1 MDSLSTPPPPD
12 GRGAES
18 ESPSDLSALSWV
30 HDELRRSIELALK
43 ALRRHA
49 RELES
54 GVLDDGLIDP
64 AQLQA
69 ARQHLHHGVG
79 ALELTGLPAGASV
92 LRACEAAVQR
102 FSVKPRMFDAHA
114 VQTVERALFALLDYL
129 ERVLAAKAV
138 SPLSLFPQYQAV
150 QQLAAAERV
159 HPADLWDFDW
169 RWLSLPDD
177 GQAQPRAPDAD
188 TRSAVERKMLAL
200 MRGASAGAA
209 ARMTAIFAGLG
220 AGASDAR
227 AATLWKLAAAMFE
240 AQSLG
245 LLKPDVFSTRVV
257 SRLLSVLRSFERGAS
272 EVPELLARDLLF
284 FCSQAEF
291 PGMGGR
297 AVRLAAVRHAYGLEH
312 YAGTDYQTSR
322 LGRFDPALT
331 AQALKRVAAAKE
343 SWSGV
348 AAGEM
353 HRLHGLGEQFALLG
367 ESLKRFFPFGET
379 LAESLRLAAAQ
390 SQQAGSAPSAA
401 LAMEVAT
408 CLLYVEVCLEDGE
421 FDHPELG
428 ARAQRLSDR
437 MADVR
442 EGAPSEPLESWMEDL
457 YRRVS
462 DRQTMGSVVRELR
475 ASLSEA
481 ERQVDAF
488 FRNPADSTVLIPV
501 PQQLSA
507 MRGVLSVLGMDHAV
521 AALLRMRDEL
531 DGLISTEIDVTRVTQ
546 AGVFD
551 RFANN
556 LGALGFL
563 IDMLAVQPALAKT
576 LFVYDAES
584 GSLSPVMGRSGRGP
598 VVVGEPVFRPAERSP
613 SQQVVVSDDD
623 ARVSAGAAAAEPKAS
638 AEAAEGDAE
647 MREVFFEEAREVFD
661 GAGQACA
668 DLAHAPDD
676 LQGITLVRRAFH
688 TLKGSARMV
697 GLAEFGEAAWACEQL
712 FNTLLSEQRPADA
725 SLLGFT
731 HWALEQLGSWV
742 DDIAASRDTPH
753 TAARIREAARQL
765 EAAARPAP
773 VDVAP
778 TSSELPDLGMD
789 AAEAAE
795 LDAGL
800 TDVESRG
807 YDMPDPDLVDGVEP
821 TPTVVLG
828 PEAVAD
834 TVFDL
839 DLDLDRPGPVD
850 DAPLSASVESPEL
863 TGDTAL
869 LDLSSMFGDFDTQ
882 ATQPMPFEGDAPMGV
897 APLVP
902 AQALGSELLHLDL
915 GLPSSADLPP
925 ETQAIELDALEPQTD
940 DPLEEPA
947 ASDDEG
953 FKQVG
958 PLRISLALFNI
969 YLNEA
974 DELSRRLV
982 TEIAEWAF
990 DLQQPVGESAA
1001 ALAHSLAGSSATVGF
1016 AELSELARTLE
1027 HALER
1032 SRALGAG
1039 TPLEAEL
1046 FRDAADEIRGLLH
1059 QFAAGFLKS
1068 PSGELLNRLSEHE
1081 LTSAHRLDSV
1091 MAEPDPD
1098 ELLDSDPAPLDVA
1111 WAEPEEAVDVQPVAA
1126 PATADLDDAASPQF
1140 DKDDDIDAVD
1150 ALQPELFAIFEEEAE
1165 ELFGRLASRLQDWS
1179 RSPDEAQHGAGA
1191 MRDLHTLKGG
1201 ARLAGAMRLGEML
1214 HRLESRIEHLTSVLA
1229 ETTVSSDDIEP
1240 LLARCDS
1247 LQQVFESLRRPV
1259 VTETA
1264 EPVPRATEPGALR
1277 AEVAEPEPLANV
1289 APTDEKTDDFAGE
1302 MAALGSSQVAAGKD
1316 IDWSLF
1322 NATPP
1327 LDDVPSVS
1335 VQAASTSMVRV
1346 RAPLLDRLV
1355 NQAGEVSITRS
1366 RIASEVNQ
1374 MTDSLADLSDNLERL
1389 RGQLHDIEM
1398 QAESQISS
1406 RMEAARS
1413 AAEEFDPLE
1422 FDRYTR
1428 LQELTRM
1435 LAESVNDVAT
1445 VQRTLQKSLQST
1457 EDGLAAQGRL
1467 TRELQDDLLRT
1478 RMVEF
1483 ESLSER
1489 LQRVVRQAAKE
1500 TGKQVRLGIEGGS
1513 IDIDRGVLDRMT
1525 GAFEHLLRNSV
1536 THGIESPEQRLAA
1549 GKDATGSVII
1559 AVSQSGNEVSVEV
1572 RDDGRGLDLGRICEK
1587 AQAGGLIAAGHTPS
1601 ASELADLIFRPGFST
1616 ADKVTELA
1624 GRGVGLDVVRSEVD
1638 AIGGRIE
1645 TSTTEGRGTNF
1656 KLLLPLTTAV
1666 TQVVMVRCGDF
1677 KVGVPST
1684 LLDTVRRVPAGEVA
1698 VAARSGR
1705 FTVDNEVL
1713 PFFWLGAL
1721 LQTSACSTEVA
1732 TRASQVLI
1740 VRSASQRI
1748 AVHVDDLIGNQEVVV
1763 KNLGPQLSRM
1773 PGLAGMTL
1781 LAGGEVA
1788 LIYNP
1793 VALAAL
1799 YGAAARSAMQAAS
1812 DDSIAQAEV
1821 DEQPLAPLVLVVDDS
1836 LTVRRVT
1843 ERMLLREGYRV
1854 ALAKDGLD
1862 ALERLGH
1869 ELPAIVLSD
1878 IEMPRMDGF
1887 DLVRNMR
1894 ADPRLQA
1901 LPVIMI
1907 TSRIAQKHR
1916 DHAAQ
1921 LGVSH
1926 YLGKPYSEEDLLALI
1941 ASCTGNPVAALGA

>member
-1 MDSLSTPPPPD
+1 MDSLRNPPTAF
-12 GRGAES
+12 GRGAET
-18 ESPSDLSALSWV
+18 EGTSDLSALSWV
-30 HDELRRSIELALK
+30 HEELRRSIELALK
-43 ALRRHA
+43 GLRRHA
-49 RELES
+49 RELDS
-54 GVLDDGLIDP
+54 AVSPDDGLVDP
-64 AQLQA
+64 AQMRA

-102 FSVKPRMFDAHA
+102 FAAKPRLFDAQA
-114 VQTVERALFALLDYL
+114 VQTIERALFALLDYL

-138 SPLSLFPQYQAV
+138 SALSMFPQYQAV
-150 QQLAAAERV
+150 QQLAAADRV
-159 HPADLWDFDW
+159 HPADLWDFEW
-169 RWLSLPDD
+169 HWLALPDD
-177 GQAQPRAPDAD
+177 AQAQPRASDAAA
-188 TRSAVERKMLAL
+188 RSAVESKMLAL
-200 MRGASAGAA
+200 MRGSSAA
-209 ARMTAIFAGLG
+209 AAAQMSDIFAGLG

-240 AQSLG
+240 AQSKG
-245 LLKPDVFSTRVV
+245 LLKSDVFSTRVV
-257 SRLLSVLRSFERGAS
+257 SRLLSVLRSFERGAG
-272 EVPELLARDLLF
+272 EVPEVLARDLLF
-284 FCSQAEF
+284 FCAQAEW
-291 PGMGGR
+291 PGDGGSAAR
-297 AVRLAAVRHAYGLEH
+297 LVAVRQAYELEGH
-312 YAGTDYQTSR
+312 VATDYQTSR
-322 LGRFDPALT
+322 LGRFDPALI

-353 HRLHGLGEQFALLG
+353 HRLHGLGEQFSLVG
-367 ESLKRFFPFGET
+367 ESLKRFFPFGDS
-379 LAESLRLAAAQ
+379 LAEALRQAAAQ
-390 SQQAGSAPSAA
+390 AQQSGAPPSAA

-408 CLLYVEVCLEDGE
+408 CLLYVEACLEDGD

-428 ARAQRLSDR
+428 ARSQRLSER
-437 MADVR
+437 MAEVR
-442 EGAPSEPLESWMEDL
+442 EGAPSQPLEGWMEDL

-481 ERQVDAF
+481 ERQVDTF
-488 FRNPADSTVLIPV
+488 FRNPGDSKVLIPV
-501 PQQLSA
+501 PQQLAA

-531 DGLISTEIDVTRVTQ
+531 DGLTSTEIDVARVSQ

-584 GSLSPVMGRSGRGP
+584 GSLSPVMGRSGRAT
-598 VVVGEPVFRPAERSP
+598 VVLGEPVAIPVEPVLSAPAAPAKAPADE
-613 SQQVVVSDDD
+613 SD
-623 ARVSAGAAAAEPKAS
+623 
-638 AEAAEGDAE
+638 GDPE
-647 MREVFFEEAREVFD
+647 MREVFLEEAREVF
-661 GAGQACA
+661 GSARQACA
-668 DLAHAPDD
+668 DLAQAPDD

-697 GLAEFGEAAWACEQL
+697 GLAEFADAAWVCEQL
-712 FNTLLSEQRPADA
+712 FNTLLSEQRPA
-725 SLLGFT
+725 STPLLEFT
-731 HWALEQLGSWV
+731 GWALEQLGSWV
-742 DDIAASRDTPH
+742 EDIAASRDTPH
-753 TAARIREAARQL
+753 SAARIREAARQF
-765 EAAARPAP
+765 EAAAQP
-773 VDVAP
+773 VVVEVAP
-778 TSSELPDLGMD
+778 KAAEFPDLGMD
-789 AAEAAE
+789 AFEAAE
-795 LDAGL
+795 LDLEL
-800 TDVESRG
+800 TDAAPALTEA
-807 YDMPDPDLVDGVEP
+807 PDLDLSDLGDSA
-821 TPTVVLG
+821 PTVVLG
-828 PEAVAD
+828 PDPVAEPVAEPEPVFDLDLSVAASDVHASVFAEPPPSDDLDLLDFGSMFGPLGIEATRPIPPEGEMAASPVPPAA
-834 TVFDL
+834 VQALPPELFDL
-839 DLDLDRPGPVD
+839 DLDLGTPASAAAPDTVQPV
-850 DAPLSASVESPEL
+850 EPE
-863 TGDTAL
+863 
-869 LDLSSMFGDFDTQ
+869 
-882 ATQPMPFEGDAPMGV
+882 
-897 APLVP
+897 
-902 AQALGSELLHLDL
+902 
-915 GLPSSADLPP
+915 
-925 ETQAIELDALEPQTD
+925 ALELQPD
-940 DPLEEPA
+940 E
-947 ASDDEG
+947 SDDEPG
-953 FKQVG
+953 KEQALSDEEEFKRVG

-974 DELSRRLV
+974 DELSRQLV
-982 TEIAEWAF
+982 TEIAEWSF
-990 DLQQPVGESAA
+990 DLEQPVSETAV

-1032 SRALGAG
+1032 NRALGSG

-1046 FRDAADEIRGLLH
+1046 FRDAADEIRSLLH

-1068 PSGELLNRLSEHE
+1068 PSDELLQRLSEHE
-1081 LTSAHRLDSV
+1081 LASAHRLESV
-1091 MAEPDPD
+1091 VAELDAGA
-1098 ELLDSDPAPLDVA
+1098 LLDSGAVPLEESGGD
-1111 WAEPEEAVDVQPVAA
+1111 EPEEAVIEA
-1126 PATADLDDAASPQF
+1126 PAAAESAEGTADSEPLEATAPPEA
-1140 DKDDDIDAVD
+1140 DDDIDAID
-1150 ALQPELFAIFEEEAE
+1150 ALQPELFSIFEEEAE
-1165 ELFGRLASRLQDWS
+1165 ELFGRLASHLQDWS
-1179 RSPDEAQHGAGA
+1179 RSPDDAQHGAGA
-1191 MRDLHTLKGG
+1191 MRDLHTLKGA

-1214 HRLESRIEHLTSVLA
+1214 HRLESRIEHLTSVLS
-1229 ETTVSSDDIEP
+1229 ETPVSSDDIEP
-1240 LLARCDS
+1240 LLARCDA
-1247 LQQVFESLRRPV
+1247 LQQVFETLRQSV
-1259 VTETA
+1259 VA
-1264 EPVPRATEPGALR
+1264 EATEPTPR
-1277 AEVAEPEPLANV
+1277 AVEPAAARADVVEPAPLATAAV
-1289 APTDEKTDDFAGE
+1289 TDEETLDDVVGATAG
-1302 MAALGSSQVAAGKD
+1302 AASASAPAGDD
-1316 IDWSLF
+1316 IDWSRF
-1322 NATPP
+1322 GTTAAA
-1327 LDDVPSVS
+1327 DDVPAVS
-1335 VQAASTSMVRV
+1335 AHTVSTSAVRV

-1366 RIASEVNQ
+1366 RIASDVNH
-1374 MTDSLADLSDNLERL
+1374 MKDSLVDLSDNLERL
-1389 RGQLHDIEM
+1389 RGQLHDIEI
-1398 QAESQISS
+1398 QAETQISS

-1413 AAEEFDPLE
+1413 ASEEFDPLE

-1483 ESLSER
+1483 DGLSER
-1489 LQRVVRQAAKE
+1489 LHRVVRQAAKE
-1500 TGKQVRLGIEGGS
+1500 TGKQVRLDIEGGS
-1513 IDIDRGVLDRMT
+1513 IEIDRGVLDRMT
-1525 GAFEHLLRNSV
+1525 GSFEHLLRNSV
-1536 THGIESPEQRLAA
+1536 THGIELPSVRVAA
-1549 GKDATGSVII
+1549 GKDATGSVVI

-1572 RDDGRGLDLGRICEK
+1572 RDDGRGLDLPRIREK
-1587 AQAGGLIAAGHTPS
+1587 AQAGGLITADRTPS
-1601 ASELADLIFRPGFST
+1601 AGELADLIFRPGFST

-1645 TSTTEGRGTNF
+1645 TTSTAGRGTDF

-1666 TQVVMVRCGDF
+1666 TQVVMVRCGEL

-1684 LLDTVRRVPAGEVA
+1684 LVDTVRRVPSGEVA

-1705 FTVDNEVL
+1705 FTVDNEAL

-1732 TRASQVLI
+1732 ARASQVLI

-1748 AVHVDDLIGNQEVVV
+1748 AVHVDDVIGNQEVVV

-1781 LAGGEVA
+1781 LAGGDVA

-1793 VALAAL
+1793 VALSAL
-1799 YGAAARSAMQAAS
+1799 YGVAARSATQAAS
-1812 DDSIAQAEV
+1812 ADGATQAVVVEA
-1821 DEQPLAPLVLVVDDS
+1821 PLAPLVLVVDDS

-1854 ALAKDGLD
+1854 MLAKDGID
-1862 ALERLGH
+1862 ALERLAQ

-1887 DLVRNMR
+1887 DLVRNLR
-1894 ADPRLQA
+1894 ADLRLKG

-1921 LGVSH
+1921 LGVNH

-1941 ASCTGNPVAALGA
+1941 ARCTGSPGTARSS